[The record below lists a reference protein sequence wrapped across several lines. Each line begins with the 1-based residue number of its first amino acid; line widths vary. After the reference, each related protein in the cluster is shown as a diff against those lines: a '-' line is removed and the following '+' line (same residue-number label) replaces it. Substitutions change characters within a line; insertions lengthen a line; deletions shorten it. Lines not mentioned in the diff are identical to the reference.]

1 MSSRGEIAA
10 GVADAALNSVATL
23 GMGFYAARALEPTS
37 LGAYG
42 LAFTAFVVAT
52 RFPSQLIFK
61 PAEIIAVSIPEETRL
76 GLLGRSLTLGVG
88 PAFLAGVALSL
99 WTLLAPA
106 SVPGHVILA
115 LTVTGA
121 LSAFVSPIQD
131 HVRHMLHLGDASWG
145 AAGISGVLVAASFFA
160 MWFLHHAHV
169 PSSWVPFGALA
180 LGNTASLAAGLVLA
194 RGHRADHSGR
204 ARLRLGA
211 LVHSG
216 RWLLIVA
223 LLPTGAALISA
234 AFVVHLA
241 GSAAMGFAEA
251 GRVFGQPPWVLSMGL
266 AAVLGPRSMRA
277 AQQGRLDEA
286 RVVSRHFTM
295 LMLLLGLPYLA
306 LVGVPWSWNPLT
318 RLVPNAYHV
327 PHLLL
332 INVIGNMVIGMDWCY
347 RSELIGAG
355 RTSALAKLEAVAN
368 TARTAIGA
376 TAGLI
381 GAFAIPV
388 GYLTLALVRSVG
400 YRIALR
406 PLYAARSG
414 WHIAEAL
421 QPNLAGPE
429 PVLLTGEV
437 ESPAP

>member
-1 MSSRGEIAA
+1 MSSRSEIVA

-23 GMGFYAARALEPTS
+23 GMGFYAARVLEPTA

-42 LAFTAFVVAT
+42 LVFTAFVVAT

-61 PAEIIAVSIPEETRL
+61 PAEIVAVSIPEETRL
-76 GLLGRSLTLGVG
+76 GLLGRSLRLGVG
-88 PAFLAGVALSL
+88 PALLAGVALSL

-106 SVPGHVILA
+106 SMPGHVVLA

-131 HVRHMLHLGDASWG
+131 HVRHMLHLVDASWD
-145 AAGISGVLVAASFFA
+145 AARMSSVLVAGSLFA
-160 MWFLHHAHV
+160 LWLLPHVHV

-180 LGNTASLAAGLVLA
+180 LGNTVSLAAGLALA
-194 RGHRADHSGR
+194 RGHHTDQPGR
-204 ARLRLGA
+204 PRLRLGA

-223 LLPTGAALISA
+223 LLPTGAAFIVA
-234 AFVVHLA
+234 ALVVHLA
-241 GSAAMGFAEA
+241 GPAAMGFAEA

-266 AAVLGPRSMRA
+266 SAVLGPRSMRA
-277 AQQGRLDEA
+277 AQRGQLDEA
-286 RVVSRHFTM
+286 RAVSRLFTG

-306 LVGVPWSWNPLT
+306 LVAVPWSWSPLV
-318 RLVPNAYHV
+318 RLIPNAYHV

-332 INVIGNMVIGMDWCY
+332 INVIGNMVIGMDWPY

-368 TARTAIGA
+368 ASRTAIGA

-388 GYLTLALVRSVG
+388 GYLSLALVRSVG

-406 PLYAARSG
+406 PLYPARAS
-414 WHIAEAL
+414 WHIPDAL
-421 QPNLAGPE
+421 QQPLSPE
-429 PVLLTGEV
+429 AVLLTGDGER
-437 ESPAP
+437 PAP